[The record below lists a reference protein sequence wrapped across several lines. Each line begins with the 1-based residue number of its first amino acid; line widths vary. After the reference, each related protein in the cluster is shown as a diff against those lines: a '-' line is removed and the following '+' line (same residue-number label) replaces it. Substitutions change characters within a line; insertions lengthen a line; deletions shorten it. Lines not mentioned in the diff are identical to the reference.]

1 MKIAVDAMGGDF
13 GPAVVVE
20 GAVAASHEF
29 GLASVLVGDKTAIER
44 EITRLK
50 AQDLPLTVRHASQVV
65 GMAEPPSNALRR
77 KRASSLRVAAELV
90 KDGECGAIV
99 SAGNT
104 GAAMAISMYVMG
116 VLPGVDRPAIAAPLP
131 SLSGYTVLIDAG
143 ANVDP
148 KPRHLFQFAVMG
160 HVYSRDI
167 VGKDN
172 PRVGLLS
179 VGVEEGKGNE
189 LTKEAYEGLRGSS
202 LNFIGNIEGR
212 DIYNGRCDVVVT
224 DGFTGNVCLK
234 VSESLAEMLTEMI
247 RQEVG
252 RDILS
257 LAGAALSKRAFAR
270 MKKRVDYTEMGG
282 APLLGINGASI
293 ICHGASPVKAIKNAV
308 RVAAEWVTSGV
319 NEHIKTALEAE
330 TELAEGRERMVET
343 SDEWIVQR
351 TGIRE
356 RHIADEREAA
366 SDLALKAAQQALE
379 RAQVEPGEIDLIV
392 LGTTTGDMAF
402 PTTANIVQHQL
413 GCKNAGSMDV
423 YAACSGSIYSLSIG
437 AQYVQT
443 GKYKTVLCVGAEC
456 LSRIT
461 DYTDRGTCI
470 LLADAAGAAV
480 VRASEGDAGILD
492 TDLYSDG
499 RYGDLLLQPAG
510 GSRHPATHETVDK
523 RMHYPR
529 R

>member
-20 GAVAASHEF
+20 GAVTAAREF
-29 GLASVLVGDKTAIER
+29 GLASVLVGDKAAVER
-44 EITRLK
+44 ELVRLK
-50 AQDLPLTVRHASQVV
+50 AQDQPITVRHASQVV
-65 GMAEPPSNALRR
+65 GMAEPPSHALRR
-77 KRASSLRVAAELV
+77 KHDSSLRVAAELC
-90 KDGECGAIV
+90 KEGECQALV

-104 GAAMAISMYVMG
+104 GAAMAIGMYVLG
-116 VLPGVDRPAIAAPLP
+116 VLPGVDRPAIAAALP
-131 SLSGYTVLIDAG
+131 SLSGYTILIDAG

-189 LTKEAYEGLRGSS
+189 LTKEAFEELRHSS
-202 LNFIGNIEGR
+202 INFIGNIEGR

-252 RDILS
+252 RDVFS
-257 LAGAALSKRAFAR
+257 LAGAVLSKRAFTR
-270 MKKRVDYTEMGG
+270 MKRRVDYTEMGG

-308 RVAAEWVTSGV
+308 RVAAEWVKNGV

-330 TELAEGRERMVET
+330 SELAEGRE
-343 SDEWIVQR
+343 
-351 TGIRE
+351 GGRE
-356 RHIADEREAA
+356 
-366 SDLALKAAQQALE
+366 
-379 RAQVEPGEIDLIV
+379 
-392 LGTTTGDMAF
+392 
-402 PTTANIVQHQL
+402 
-413 GCKNAGSMDV
+413 
-423 YAACSGSIYSLSIG
+423 
-437 AQYVQT
+437 
-443 GKYKTVLCVGAEC
+443 
-456 LSRIT
+456 
-461 DYTDRGTCI
+461 
-470 LLADAAGAAV
+470 
-480 VRASEGDAGILD
+480 
-492 TDLYSDG
+492 
-499 RYGDLLLQPAG
+499 
-510 GSRHPATHETVDK
+510 
-523 RMHYPR
+523 
-529 R
+529 